1 MAISKLGLTALAL
14 ALTGACHT
22 GPAASP
28 NAAST
33 SQPDPRADREAA
45 APRAEPAATEET
57 ATEDTATEETA
68 TEETGEP
75 EPTERVFF
83 AALPVNASPRVS
95 EMALQTADNKAF
107 ARQLRVRMHVMRGY
121 KDLGELTKRSGLPLV
136 NGVFQLSDVSHLVSR
151 DRLTKA
157 YKQPSFVVDF
167 DEPALSAPSQ
177 ALVAKHPQP
186 APEDVARFV
195 SEYIEQK
202 SYQRAF
208 DIASRVATSKAGDCT
223 EHAVL
228 TAALLRKS
236 KIPARVILGI
246 VVLAVSIDQKPP
258 RLMAVGHSWV
268 EFHDGKSWQIADAA
282 LRPEDEQARARTG
295 APDVANSA
303 RVRLAY
309 LPITVMKDESVAFA
323 RALMDQ
329 VGVESV
335 TRVELDAAPAE
346 QR

>member
-1 MAISKLGLTALAL
+1 MAISKFGFAALAL
-14 ALTGACHT
+14 ALTGACHA

-28 NAAST
+28 TAAST
-33 SQPDPRADREAA
+33 SEPTPQAESESA
-45 APRAEPAATEET
+45 APRAEPAASEEE
-57 ATEDTATEETA
+57 A
-68 TEETGEP
+68 EP
-75 EPTERVFF
+75 EATERVFF
-83 AALPVNASPRVS
+83 AALPVDASPQVA
-95 EMALQTADNKAF
+95 EMALSAADNTAF
-107 ARQLRVRMHVMRGY
+107 AQQLRVRMHVMRGY

-151 DRLTKA
+151 DRPTKA
-157 YKQPSFVVDF
+157 YKQPTFVVDF

-177 ALVAKHPQP
+177 ALSAKHPQP

-195 SEYIEQK
+195 SEYIEEK

-208 DIASRVATSKAGDCT
+208 DIASRVARSKAGDCT

-228 TAALLRKS
+228 TAALLRKA
-236 KIPARVILGI
+236 KVPARVLLGI
-246 VVLAVSIDQKPP
+246 VVLAVSTDQKPP

-268 EFHDGKSWQIADAA
+268 EYHDGKTWQIADAA
-282 LRPEDEQARARTG
+282 LRPEDEQSRARTG

-303 RVRLAY
+303 RIRLAY

-335 TRVELDAAPAE
+335 TRVELDAALAE

>member
-1 MAISKLGLTALAL
+1 MAISKLACASLVL
-14 ALTGACHT
+14 ALTNACH
-22 GPAASP
+22 PAPAEAPTASATTSSDQTEAP
-28 NAAST
+28 NAAPS
-33 SQPDPRADREAA
+33 AEAA
-45 APRAEPAATEET
+45 APVAEEE
-57 ATEDTATEETA
+57 AESES
-68 TEETGEP
+68 
-75 EPTERVFF
+75 TERVFF

-95 EMALQTADNKAF
+95 EMALAAADNAAF
-107 ARQLRVRMHVMRGY
+107 AQQLRVRMHVMRGY
-121 KDLGELTKRSGLPLV
+121 KDLGELTRRSGLPLV
-136 NGVFQLSDVSHLVSR
+136 NGIFQLSDVSHLGSR
-151 DRLTKA
+151 DRPTKA

-167 DEPALSAPSQ
+167 DEPALGAPSN
-177 ALVAKHPQP
+177 ALAAKHPKP

-268 EFHDGKSWQIADAA
+268 EYHDGKSWQIADAA
-282 LRPEDEQARARTG
+282 LRPEDEQAQSRTG
-295 APDVANSA
+295 APDVTNSA
-303 RVRLAY
+303 RIRLAY